1 MSNTERD
8 VRQLARD
15 LASLTQRVDR
25 YDRGQKTNQLSHAS
39 IHGRTLDFYD
49 SEDHLVAQVGVHPD
63 GSASIVHREG
73 PTPPVPRA
81 PVVEA
86 SIGGL
91 TVNWDGGFLQVE
103 GEDVP
108 IPTDLAYAEVHVEH
122 QGVTGFRGVIPRS
135 GGSLSVVPL
144 EVEPHSV
151 HLVAVSSAHK
161 RSEPSPEVTE
171 TPLPAVGPGSITETE
186 IADDSISTPKLQANS
201 VTAQKLSA
209 ILTISTRIVSGDPDG
224 ARVEMNETGL
234 FAYDGDDITFS
245 LSADGSAFFSGDIRG
260 ANIYGSSL
268 ESTGFNN
275 ETEEGI
281 VGWRL
286 SEDGDAEFR
295 SISVGNNN
303 FNINPDGQASF
314 QSLDTNSLSIG
325 GEDFG
330 SMLAGMGG
338 RCISRTRITGGT
350 SNETDGSATAG
361 SQIFCRVV
369 IPNVMNH
376 MYLVHLD
383 NIAVS
388 PGNQVNHV
396 GILARSQMNAPP
408 NRNSGTYLGRLMRVQ
423 VNGPGLWWLGGSRLV
438 SVNDAQEGDDLHIGL
453 FVESSGSG
461 ASARVDGPH
470 FVSIFD
476 MGPTRTV
483 EELTYNLEADTAPT
497 VQRTKT
503 YNATW
508 SGSWFNSSNW
518 PSAKLGDND
527 HLYQG
532 RYDSNGGTR
541 YGKIGFNWSAIQSDL
556 AGATINR
563 VELRLSNQHSYSAGG
578 HTVRVG
584 SHNNTSE
591 PTGAT
596 SLTGDFSRWTHSWNR
611 GQTKW
616 VTLPNS
622 FGNQLRDNSMKGITI
637 GRTDAGTQAEYGYLR
652 GASASTSLRPQL
664 RITYTR

>member
-1 MSNTERD
+1 MSYTERD
-8 VRQLARD
+8 VRRLARD

-39 IHGRTLDFYD
+39 IHGKTLDFYD
-49 SEDHLVAQVGVHPD
+49 SQDHLVAQVGVHPD

-234 FAYDGDDITFS
+234 FAYDGEDITFS
-245 LSADGSAFFSGDIRG
+245 LLADGSAFFSGDIRG

-314 QSLDTNSLSIG
+314 QAIDVDELSVG
-325 GEDFG
+325 GDPLG
-330 SMLAGMGG
+330 ALLAVRG
-338 RCISRTRITGGT
+338 RCISRTRIVGEN
-350 SNETDGSATAG
+350 SNTTDGPATAG
-361 SQIFCRVV
+361 SQVFCRVTV
-369 IPNVMNH
+369 PDVQNH
-376 MYLVHLD
+376 MYLIHLD
-383 NIAVS
+383 NISLTPA
-388 PGNQVNHV
+388 GTNGYV
-396 GILARSQMNAPP
+396 GILARSQINTPP
-408 NRNSGTYLGRLMRVQ
+408 TRTTGTYLGRLVRARATS
-423 VNGPGLWWLGGSRLV
+423 NAAWWLGGSRLI
-438 SVNDAQEGDDLHIGL
+438 SVNTANPGDELHIAL
-453 FVESSGSG
+453 FVEGLDG
-461 ASARVDGPH
+461 TRANVDGPH
-470 FVSIFD
+470 FVSVFD
-476 MGPTRTV
+476 MGPTEYV
-483 EELTYNLEADTAPT
+483 EELEYNLEADTAPT

-503 YNATW
+503 YSATY
-508 SGSWFNSSNW
+508 SSSWFNNSSFPN
-518 PSAKLGDND
+518 SRLSGSEV
-527 HLYQG
+527 YQG
-532 RYDSNGGTR
+532 RFNASGGTR
-541 YGKIGFNWSAIQSDL
+541 YAKIGFNWSQIQSDL
-556 AGATINR
+556 SGATINR
-563 VELRLSNQHSYSAGG
+563 VRFRLTNQHSYSNGG
-578 HTVRVG
+578 LTARIG
-584 SHNNTSE
+584 THNNASE

-596 SLTGDFSRWTHSWNR
+596 SLTGDFSRWTQEFNK
-611 GQTKW
+611 GQTRW
-616 VTLPNS
+616 VTLPNAV
-622 FGNQLRDNSMKGITI
+622 GNEFRDGNSRGITL
-637 GRTDAGTQAEYGYLR
+637 GRTDAGTLAEYGYFY
-652 GASASTSLRPQL
+652 GANASAARRPQL
-664 RITYTR
+664 EITYTS